1 MTTSDQI
8 PDGND
13 ATDAAADAAGATSGP
28 VGDGPIGYGYGPA
41 AGGPA
46 TSLCVMLHGFGA
58 DGADLIP
65 AAAMLG
71 AHFPGMFFA
80 APNGPE
86 PCVTDPASFQWYDP
100 LGGRPL
106 ADHAVAELAPRI
118 NRYIDLQLERLG
130 LGDEALVVLGFSQG
144 SGVAIAAALRRAQ
157 PCAALLVFTGAV
169 RDKRG
174 LEAQPVACPPTL
186 LVHGALDDTIPIDS
200 LLRSARFLEAR
211 GVPTR
216 THVCEGIGHTMN
228 EEGVHVAAQ
237 FLRMHMP
244 MHAA

>member
-1 MTTSDQI
+1 MTTRDDT
-8 PDGND
+8 P
-13 ATDAAADAAGATSGP
+13 TPADSASGSM
-28 VGDGPIGYGYGPA
+28 GYGYGPM

-65 AAAMLG
+65 AAALLG

-80 APNGPE
+80 APNAPE

-106 ADHAVAELAPRI
+106 ADHAVAQLAPRI
-118 NRYIDLQLERLG
+118 NRYIDMQLERLG

-144 SGVAIAAALRRAQ
+144 SGVAIAAALRRAR

-174 LEAQPVACPPTL
+174 LEAEPVACPPTL
-186 LVHGALDDTIPIDS
+186 LVHGAEDDTIPIDS

-211 GVPTR
+211 GVPTT
-216 THVCEGIGHTMN
+216 THVCAGIGHTMN
-228 EEGVHVAAQ
+228 EEGVLAAAH
-237 FLRMHMP
+237 FLRAHMP
-244 MHAA
+244 MHVA